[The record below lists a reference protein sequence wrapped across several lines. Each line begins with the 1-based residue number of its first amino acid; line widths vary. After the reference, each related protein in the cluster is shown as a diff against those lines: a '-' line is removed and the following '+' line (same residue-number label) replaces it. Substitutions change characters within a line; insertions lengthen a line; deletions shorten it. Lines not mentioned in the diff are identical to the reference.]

1 MEFSVLIPA
10 RMASSRLPN
19 KPLADIAGKPMIVR
33 VAEVAAQAG
42 ANQVVVATDS
52 PEVLQAVEAAGYQ
65 GALTRADHLSGTDRL
80 AEAADLLNI
89 PDEQII
95 VNLQGDEPLMPAE
108 VCRQVADTLAGAPES
123 VMSTAGHAIHS
134 AADLANPNIVKVVCR
149 RDGQALYFSR
159 APIPYHRDGQ
169 AGWPDGAPTAGP
181 LRHVGIYAYRA
192 RFLRLFPKLAPA
204 PIELAES
211 LEQLR
216 ALWHGHAISVVCL
229 ENAPPAGVDTP
240 ADLAVA
246 RAAFAP

>member
-42 ANQVVVATDS
+42 ATQVVVATDS
-52 PEVLQAVEAAGYQ
+52 PDVMKAVEAAGYQ
-65 GALTRADHLSGTDRL
+65 SALTRPDHLSGTDRL
-80 AEAADLLNI
+80 AEAADLLKI
-89 PDEQII
+89 PDDQII
-95 VNLQGDEPLMPAE
+95 VNLQGDEPLMPAQ
-108 VCRQVADTLAGAPES
+108 VCRQVADALGAARNS
-123 VMSTAGHAIHS
+123 VMATAGHAIHS

-149 RDGQALYFSR
+149 SDGQALYFSR

-169 AGWPDGAPTAGP
+169 AGWPSGATIACP

-192 RFLRLFPKLAPA
+192 GFLRRFPKLAPA

-216 ALWHGHAISVVCL
+216 ALWHGYSISVVTL

-240 ADLAVA
+240 EDLEVA
-246 RAAFAP
+246 RAAFNQ